1 MKESIEYFTSR
12 GSNVFAAFLDCSKG
26 FDKVSHYGMYVK
38 LMNRGIPLC
47 FLNLLI
53 YWYSNLTSLVKWNGV
68 FSKTF
73 RVYSGVRQGGVLS
86 PRLFA
91 VYIDDLIL
99 QLKKLNVGNHIIELF
114 LACIVYADDICLLAP
129 CRSAL
134 QLLLDTCV
142 AYGLSW
148 CLSYNPS
155 KSKVMYFGKRT
166 NEPTFTMYGKQLD
179 YVDTYKYLGVT
190 VVGGNTFSTSHL
202 KPLIKFRSA
211 ANTVLNVHQKPSEP
225 ILMKM
230 LYATC
235 VPHLTFASD
244 VIQYS
249 ASQIQPLNVALN
261 DCIRRIFSYNRWE
274 SVRYLRLSFGFPSLI
289 EIFENRSRKFL
300 KQLSTLG
307 NPTLKFL
314 HTMYEQRIAE

>member
-1 MKESIEYFTSR
+1 MLLKIGHLLHTDSVQFGYKKRHSTSHAIFSLKECIDYFTSR
-12 GSNVFAAFLDCSKG
+12 GSNIYAAFLDCSKG
-26 FDKVSHYGMYVK
+26 FDKVNHSGMYIK

-47 FLNLLI
+47 FLDLLI

-68 FSKTF
+68 FSDTF

-91 VYIDDLIL
+91 VYIDDLIKH
-99 QLKKLNVGNHIIELF
+99 LKKLNVGSHIIDLF

-142 AYGLSW
+142 AYGQSW
-148 CLSYNPS
+148 CLSYNPL
-155 KSKVMYFGKRT
+155 KSKVMHFGKSVKA
-166 NEPTFTMYGKQLD
+166 PTFTMYGKQLE
-179 YVDTYKYLGVT
+179 YVDSYKYLGVT
-190 VVGGNTFSTSHL
+190 VVSGVTFTTSHL

-244 VIQYS
+244 VVQYS
-249 ASQIQPLNVALN
+249 VSQMQALNVALN
-261 DCIRRIFSYNRWE
+261 DCIRRMLT
-274 SVRYLRLSFGFPSLI
+274 YL
-289 EIFENRSRKFL
+289 E
-300 KQLSTLG
+300 
-307 NPTLKFL
+307 
-314 HTMYEQRIAE
+314 